1 MMKTVD
7 LLRAQFPGRVL
18 IPAVDAGE
26 SIGYRP
32 AYTRKMIHFNIFPM
46 PTVKNGDKR
55 MVKLQDLAEF
65 IDKLPAT
72 GKPRRGRPPKNKVTN
87 VESSD
92 ASPPPTVDSSS
103 SAFVS

>member
-1 MMKTVD
+1 MKTID

-32 AYTRKMIHFNIFPM
+32 AYTRKMIHFNTFPM

-72 GKPRRGRPPKNKVTN
+72 GKRRRGRPPKNKTN

-92 ASPPPTVDSSS
+92 ANPPATVDSSS
-103 SAFVS
+103 SAFAS